1 MIYCFLLFNIMFEIY
16 VLSLVIDE
24 IRFKIFCFYKAFNL
38 LTNRKFKGLWDILVN
53 KFNFVAELSSTKT
66 FILSSILCFYN
77 TLLYVLE
84 ETNKKS
90 IITNFS

>member
-38 LTNRKFKGLWDILVN
+38 LTNRKFQGLWDILVN
-53 KFNFVAELSSTKT
+53 KFNLVAELSSTKT

-84 ETNKKS
+84 EKKKS

>member
-24 IRFKIFCFYKAFNL
+24 MRFKNFCFYKAFNL

-53 KFNFVAELSSTKT
+53 KFNLVAELSSTKT
-66 FILSSILCFYN
+66 FILSSILCFCN

-84 ETNKKS
+84 EKIKNA
-90 IITNFS
+90 